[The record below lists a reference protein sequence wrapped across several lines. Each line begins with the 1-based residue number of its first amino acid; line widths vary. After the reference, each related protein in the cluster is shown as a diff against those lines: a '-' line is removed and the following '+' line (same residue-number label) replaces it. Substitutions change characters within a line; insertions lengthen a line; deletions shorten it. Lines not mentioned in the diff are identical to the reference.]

1 MRIMEGVRRAQ
12 LPLKLPPNDITE
24 GDGNCYFRA
33 VCSQCQRPE
42 VAAPDDIKR
51 LDHRAMR
58 KKICNFMMKS
68 RLPVV
73 VDFRKRWFAFG
84 LGDYNQYWRDMAES
98 NGEIWAEGP
107 VIHATAWCLERHIN
121 IVSEQATMEDP
132 LLSFSGNQD
141 GSERSCAGA
150 PMWLGHL
157 TGLHYQTLMPDENEL
172 MPPPTRMQNIEDTLK
187 LKAKGTADGDQQQRQ
202 PGTSKDSG
210 VGKVSLIHC

>member
-1 MRIMEGVRRAQ
+1 MEGVRRAQ

-58 KKICNFMMKS
+58 RKICNFMLKS

-73 VDFRKRWFAFG
+73 SDFRKRWFAFG
-84 LGDYNQYWRDMAES
+84 LGDYNQYWTNMAES

-107 VIHATAWCLERHIN
+107 VIHATAWCLERHIY
-121 IVSEQATMEDP
+121 IVSEKATIDDP
-132 LLSFSGNQD
+132 FLSFSGNQD

-150 PMWLGHL
+150 PLWLGHL

-187 LKAKGTADGDQQQRQ
+187 SKAAATADRDQQQSQ
-202 PGTSKDSG
+202 PGTFKASS
-210 VGKVSLIHC
+210 VGKVSLIHCQ